1 MPQFDILT
9 INSQSSTLLGL
20 VCLFYSIN
28 ILYFI
33 LPCNKVEKY
42 RYKIVVKTDKNI
54 SVFNEICFNYMWLIK
69 YYYNCSLKK
78 SSH

>member
-20 VCLFYSIN
+20 VCIFYSIN

-33 LPCNKVEKY
+33 LPCNEAEKY
-42 RYKIVVKTDKNI
+42 RYKVVVKTNKSI
-54 SVFNEICFNYMWLIK
+54 SVFNEICSNYMWLTI
-69 YYYNCSLKK
+69 YYYNCGLRKPSN
-78 SSH
+78 

>member
-20 VCLFYSIN
+20 ICLFYSIN

-33 LPCNKVEKY
+33 LPCNKTEKY
-42 RYKIVVKTDKNI
+42 RSKIVVKTNKNVAI
-54 SVFNEICFNYMWLIK
+54 FNKICSDYTWLIK
-69 YYYNCSLKK
+69 NYYSCSLRKY
-78 SSH
+78 